1 MKLAD
6 VMDKVEVGMK
16 MVVRSEYNPE
26 YEVFGGKVVEKK
38 GVYLCLEV
46 DGILHGL
53 SAKENYEVLKL
64 FDKNGVELTERDVWE
79 IIEKYV
85 PEVESPEQVY
95 SAALDVWGC
104 YTAEVKRKV
113 SFALAELMTD
123 DDMELFFDELS
134 DKHRQI
140 ANLLGYEDDSENID
154 EETEDIIEE
163 LVENTED
170 YDPDAY
176 EEDGTE
182 ESLYLENTALKKLME
197 IQMMLE
203 KIKQKDEQKE
213 SVNA

>member
-64 FDKNGVELTERDVWE
+64 FDKNGVELIERDVWE

-85 PEVESPEQVY
+85 PEVESPEQIY

-123 DDMELFFDELS
+123 DDIEWFFDELS

-197 IQMMLE
+197 IQMILE
-203 KIKQKDEQKE
+203 KAKQKDEQKE

>member
-64 FDKNGVELTERDVWE
+64 FDKNGVELIERDVWE
-79 IIEKYV
+79 IIEKYI

-123 DDMELFFDELS
+123 DDMEWFFDELS

-140 ANLLGYEDDSENID
+140 ANLLGYEDDSENIE

-203 KIKQKDEQKE
+203 KVKQKDEQKE

>member
-64 FDKNGVELTERDVWE
+64 FDKNGVELIERDVWE

-123 DDMELFFDELS
+123 DDMEWFFDEMS

>member
-64 FDKNGVELTERDVWE
+64 FDKNGVELIERDVWE

-123 DDMELFFDELS
+123 DDMECFFDELS

-176 EEDGTE
+176 EDGTE
-182 ESLYLENTALKKLME
+182 ESLYLENTVLKKLME

>member
-64 FDKNGVELTERDVWE
+64 FDKNGVELIERDVWE

-113 SFALAELMTD
+113 SFALAEIMTD
-123 DDMELFFDELS
+123 DDMEWFFFFFI

>member
-64 FDKNGVELTERDVWE
+64 FDKNGVELIERDVWE
-79 IIEKYV
+79 IIEKYI

-95 SAALDVWGC
+95 SAALEVWGC

-123 DDMELFFDELS
+123 DDMEWFFDELS

>member
-64 FDKNGVELTERDVWE
+64 FDKNGVELIERDVWE
-79 IIEKYV
+79 IIGKYI

-123 DDMELFFDELS
+123 DDMEWFFDELS

-213 SVNA
+213 RVNA

>member
-64 FDKNGVELTERDVWE
+64 FDKNGVELIERDVWE

-113 SFALAELMTD
+113 SFALAEIMTD
-123 DDMELFFDELS
+123 DDMEWFFDELS

-163 LVENTED
+163 RVENTED
-170 YDPDAY
+170 YDPDSY

-213 SVNA
+213 RVNA

>member
-64 FDKNGVELTERDVWE
+64 FDKNGVELIERDVWE

-123 DDMELFFDELS
+123 DDMECFFDELS

-163 LVENTED
+163 LVENTEG

>member
-64 FDKNGVELTERDVWE
+64 FDKNGVELIERDVWE

-123 DDMELFFDELS
+123 DDMECFFDELS

-140 ANLLGYEDDSENID
+140 ANLLGYEDDSENIE

>member
-64 FDKNGVELTERDVWE
+64 FDKNGVELIERDVWE

-123 DDMELFFDELS
+123 DDMECFFDELS

-170 YDPDAY
+170 YDPDAC

>member
-64 FDKNGVELTERDVWE
+64 FDKNGVELIERDVWE

-123 DDMELFFDELS
+123 DDMECFFDELS

-163 LVENTED
+163 LVENT
-170 YDPDAY
+170 
-176 EEDGTE
+176 
-182 ESLYLENTALKKLME
+182 ALKKLME

>member
-1 MKLAD
+1 MRLAD
-6 VMDKVEVGMK
+6 VMDRVEVGMK

-64 FDKNGVELTERDVWE
+64 FDKNGVEIIERDVWE

-85 PEVESPEQVY
+85 PEVESPEQIY

-104 YTAEVKRKV
+104 YTADVKRKV

-123 DDMELFFDELS
+123 DDMECFFDELS

-203 KIKQKDEQKE
+203 KAKQKER
-213 SVNA
+213 VNA

>member
-64 FDKNGVELTERDVWE
+64 FDKNGVELIERDVWE
-79 IIEKYV
+79 IIEKYI

-123 DDMELFFDELS
+123 DDMEWFFDELS
-134 DKHRQI
+134 GKHRQI
-140 ANLLGYEDDSENID
+140 ANLLGYEDDCENID
-154 EETEDIIEE
+154 EETESIIEE
-163 LVENTED
+163 RVENTED

-197 IQMMLE
+197 IQMILE
-203 KIKQKDEQKE
+203 KVKQKDEQKE

>member
-64 FDKNGVELTERDVWE
+64 FDKNGVELIERDVWE

-85 PEVESPEQVY
+85 PEVKSPEQIY

-123 DDMELFFDELS
+123 DDMEWFFDELS

-140 ANLLGYEDDSENID
+140 ANLLGYEDDCENID
-154 EETEDIIEE
+154 EETESIIEE

-182 ESLYLENTALKKLME
+182 ESLYLENTALKKPME
-197 IQMMLE
+197 IQMILE
-203 KIKQKDEQKE
+203 KAKQKDEQKE

>member
-64 FDKNGVELTERDVWE
+64 FDKNGVELIERDVWE

-85 PEVESPEQVY
+85 PEVESPEQIY

-123 DDMELFFDELS
+123 DDMEWFFDELS

-197 IQMMLE
+197 IQMILE
-203 KIKQKDEQKE
+203 KAKQKDEQKE

>member
-64 FDKNGVELTERDVWE
+64 FDKNGVELIERDVWE
-79 IIEKYV
+79 IIEKYI

-123 DDMELFFDELS
+123 DDMEWFFDELS
-134 DKHRQI
+134 NKHRQI

-213 SVNA
+213 RVNA

>member
-1 MKLAD
+1 
-6 VMDKVEVGMK
+6 MDKVEVGMK

-64 FDKNGVELTERDVWE
+64 FDKNGVELIERDVWE

-123 DDMELFFDELS
+123 DDMECFFDELS

>member
-53 SAKENYEVLKL
+53 STKENYEVLKL
-64 FDKNGVELTERDVWE
+64 FDKNGVELIERDVWE

-123 DDMELFFDELS
+123 DDMECFFDELS

-182 ESLYLENTALKKLME
+182 ES
-197 IQMMLE
+197 QMILE
-203 KIKQKDEQKE
+203 KVKQKDEQKE

>member
-64 FDKNGVELTERDVWE
+64 FDKNGVELIERDVWK

-85 PEVESPEQVY
+85 PEVESPEQIY

-123 DDMELFFDELS
+123 DDMECFFDELS

>member
-6 VMDKVEVGMK
+6 IMDKVEVGMK

-64 FDKNGVELTERDVWE
+64 FDKNGVELIERDVWE

-123 DDMELFFDELS
+123 DDMECFFDELS

>member
-64 FDKNGVELTERDVWE
+64 FDKNGVELIERDVWE

-123 DDMELFFDELS
+123 DDMECFFDELS

-170 YDPDAY
+170 YDSDAY

>member
-64 FDKNGVELTERDVWE
+64 FDKNGVELIERDVWE
-79 IIEKYV
+79 IIEKYI

-123 DDMELFFDELS
+123 DDMEWFFDELS
-134 DKHRQI
+134 NKHRQI

-163 LVENTED
+163 LVENT
-170 YDPDAY
+170 
-176 EEDGTE
+176 DGNSDDVRKSKTE
-182 ESLYLENTALKKLME
+182 R
-197 IQMMLE
+197 
-203 KIKQKDEQKE
+203 
-213 SVNA
+213 

>member
-64 FDKNGVELTERDVWE
+64 FDKNGVELIERDVWE

-123 DDMELFFDELS
+123 DDMEWFFDELS

-163 LVENTED
+163 RVENTED

-182 ESLYLENTALKKLME
+182 EILYLENTALKKLME

-203 KIKQKDEQKE
+203 KAKQKDEQKE
-213 SVNA
+213 RVNA

>member
-64 FDKNGVELTERDVWE
+64 FDKNGVELIERDVWE

-123 DDMELFFDELS
+123 DDMEWFFDELS

-140 ANLLGYEDDSENID
+140 ANLLGYEDDCENI
-154 EETEDIIEE
+154 EAMNRETDA
-163 LVENTED
+163 
-170 YDPDAY
+170 YDPDIY

>member
-64 FDKNGVELTERDVWE
+64 FDKNGVELIERDVWE

-123 DDMELFFDELS
+123 DDMEWFFDELS

-140 ANLLGYEDDSENID
+140 ANLLGFEDDSENID

-163 LVENTED
+163 LVDNTED

>member
-46 DGILHGL
+46 DGM
-53 SAKENYEVLKL
+53 SSKENYEVLKL
-64 FDKNGVELTERDVWE
+64 FDKNGVELIERDVWE

-123 DDMELFFDELS
+123 DDMECFFDELS

>member
-64 FDKNGVELTERDVWE
+64 FDKNGVELIERDVWE

-123 DDMELFFDELS
+123 DDMECFFDELS

-163 LVENTED
+163 LVENTEG
-170 YDPDAY
+170 YDPDSY

>member
-53 SAKENYEVLKL
+53 FAKENYEVLKL
-64 FDKNGVELTERDVWE
+64 FDKNGVELIERDVWE

-123 DDMELFFDELS
+123 DDMECFFDELS
-134 DKHRQI
+134 NKHRQI

>member
-64 FDKNGVELTERDVWE
+64 FDKNGVELIERDVWE

-85 PEVESPEQVY
+85 PEIESPEQVY

-123 DDMELFFDELS
+123 DDMEWFFDELS

-163 LVENTED
+163 RVENTED

-203 KIKQKDEQKE
+203 KAKQKDEQKE
-213 SVNA
+213 RVNA

>member
-64 FDKNGVELTERDVWE
+64 FDKNGVELIERDVWE
-79 IIEKYV
+79 IIEKYI

-104 YTAEVKRKV
+104 YTAEVERKV
-113 SFALAELMTD
+113 SFALAEIMTD
-123 DDMELFFDELS
+123 DDMEWFFDELS

-140 ANLLGYEDDSENID
+140 ANLLGYEDDCENID

-203 KIKQKDEQKE
+203 KVKQKER
-213 SVNA
+213 VNA

>member
-64 FDKNGVELTERDVWE
+64 FDKNSVELIERDVWE

-85 PEVESPEQVY
+85 PEVESPEQIY

-123 DDMELFFDELS
+123 DDIEWFFDDLS

-140 ANLLGYEDDSENID
+140 ANLLGYEDDCENVD
-154 EETEDIIEE
+154 EETEDIIDE

-182 ESLYLENTALKKLME
+182 EDLYLTDSVYKKLLE
-197 IQMMLE
+197 IQTIL
-203 KIKQKDEQKE
+203 QNANQKE

>member
-64 FDKNGVELTERDVWE
+64 FDKNGVELIERDVWE

-123 DDMELFFDELS
+123 DDMECFFDELS

-182 ESLYLENTALKKLME
+182 ESLYLENTALKKLMK

>member
-53 SAKENYEVLKL
+53 SAKENYKVLKL
-64 FDKNGVELTERDVWE
+64 FDKNGVELIERDVWE

-123 DDMELFFDELS
+123 DDMECFFDELS

-140 ANLLGYEDDSENID
+140 ANLLGYEDNSENID

-163 LVENTED
+163 RVENTED

>member
-53 SAKENYEVLKL
+53 FAKENYKVLKL
-64 FDKNGVELTERDVWE
+64 FDKNGVELIERDVWE

-123 DDMELFFDELS
+123 DDMECFFDELS

-203 KIKQKDEQKE
+203 KIK
-213 SVNA
+213 NG

>member
-64 FDKNGVELTERDVWE
+64 FDKNGVELIERDVWE

-113 SFALAELMTD
+113 SFALAEIMTD
-123 DDMELFFDELS
+123 DDMEWFFDELS

-140 ANLLGYEDDSENID
+140 ANLLGYEDDCENID
-154 EETEDIIEE
+154 EDMEALIDDMARDTD
-163 LVENTED
+163 D

-182 ESLYLENTALKKLME
+182 EGLYLNENVIRKAGELK
-197 IQMMLE
+197 
-203 KIKQKDEQKE
+203 
-213 SVNA
+213 

>member
-53 SAKENYEVLKL
+53 FAKENYEVLKL
-64 FDKNGVELTERDVWE
+64 FDKNGVELIERDVWE

-85 PEVESPEQVY
+85 PEVESPEQAY

-123 DDMELFFDELS
+123 DDMECFFDELS

-203 KIKQKDEQKE
+203 KVKQKDEQKE
-213 SVNA
+213 RVNA

>member
-6 VMDKVEVGMK
+6 VMDKVEVGLK

-64 FDKNGVELTERDVWE
+64 FDKNGVELIERDVWE

-123 DDMELFFDELS
+123 DDMECFFDELS

>member
-64 FDKNGVELTERDVWE
+64 FDKNGVELIERDVWE

-123 DDMELFFDELS
+123 DDMECFFDELS

-163 LVENTED
+163 RVENTED

-203 KIKQKDEQKE
+203 KIKQKDEQKD

>member
-64 FDKNGVELTERDVWE
+64 FDKNGVELIERDVWE

-123 DDMELFFDELS
+123 DDMEWFFDELS

-163 LVENTED
+163 RVENTED

-203 KIKQKDEQKE
+203 KAKQKDVQ
-213 SVNA
+213 